1 MVALLRKILYSFPN
15 VIEILL
21 LTPLI
26 IYATIETVIC
36 ISLNLA
42 SRLLHKLRAF
52 KFHGF
57 ERNGT
62 HDEDNK
68 HIPQKDVLSSQNY
81 DPERVVS
88 NICQAKISFTTEENA
103 NVQTLVKRGHNQTTD
118 SENESRFQYKMS
130 GARERYTTTQ
140 RECLVSEDADT
151 KASNDKKT
159 LNPPFLLM
167 QRFTAKNALGNS
179 RRKAGKT
186 TDFQSRRNGPAHTP
200 RDHER
205 GNGKKVA
212 CYKGKM
218 FLVDSENY
226 WDFLSQKGRDVRLRL
241 GILDSKLRKRRTHKA
256 DFEKPFGKSLCDM
269 TESCHRRLKE
279 SKCFRIT
286 KEQCYST
293 ETDFTRNPVVDR
305 DDTTLFRGNPSLHT
319 DLPLPPSA
327 ESKMRRFVP
336 MPSTS
341 DDDKITTMTPTA
353 AAFKTS
359 CLRTG
364 AGKHQDTERS
374 LTVVTEFEEPFEIT
388 AKVIGQEAMKEEKVC
403 ACQITASNS
412 NLEGNSSI
420 IIYTPKI
427 SSQQQQVR
435 PLRNVLSSIASVS
448 NDAARY
454 TAGGGFALHDTCSR
468 RMCGS
473 TFTSFHCGNTKEGE
487 FPLQQQEGKVQRK
500 SSPKEYGCIVQKDSQ
515 RRENVTNFSR
525 IRQKQVTRSR
535 LTLVRIPR
543 EIDTRKTRTPVL

>member
-1 MVALLRKILYSFPN
+1 MMVALLRKILYSFPN

-42 SRLLHKLRAF
+42 SRLLHKLQAF

-68 HIPQKDVLSSQNY
+68 HMPQKDVLSSQNY
-81 DPERVVS
+81 DPEQVVS
-88 NICQAKISFTTEENA
+88 NICQAKISFAKEETA
-103 NVQTLVKRGHNQTTD
+103 NVQTLGKPGHNQTTD
-118 SENESRFQYKMS
+118 LENEFRFQYKMS
-130 GARERYTTTQ
+130 GARERFTS

-151 KASNDKKT
+151 KASNDNKT

-167 QRFTAKNALGNS
+167 QRFTAKNTLRNS

-186 TDFQSRRNGPAHTP
+186 TDVQSRRNGPAHAP

-212 CYKGKM
+212 CYQGKM

-241 GILDSKLRKRRTHKA
+241 GILDSKLRKRRIHKA
-256 DFEKPFGKSLCDM
+256 DFEKPFGKSLCHM

-286 KEQCYST
+286 KEQCYLT
-293 ETDFTRNPVVDR
+293 ERDFTRNPVVDR
-305 DDTTLFRGNPSLHT
+305 DDTTLFTGHPSLHT

-341 DDDKITTMTPTA
+341 DDDKITTITPTA

-403 ACQITASNS
+403 ACQLTASNS
-412 NLEGNSSI
+412 NFEGNSSI
-420 IIYTPKI
+420 IIYAPKI

-435 PLRNVLSSIASVS
+435 PLRKVLSSIASVS
-448 NDAARY
+448 KDAARY
-454 TAGGGFALHDTCSR
+454 SAGGGFALHDTCSS

-473 TFTSFHCGNTKEGE
+473 TFTSFHCGNVKEAE

-500 SSPKEYGCIVQKDSQ
+500 SSTKEYDSQ